1 MTKIIA
7 ATELAFDELI
17 ESSKPKCQK
26 GSTVSKDRDT
36 RPGSA
41 TFRPSTGSA
50 RGRPL
55 PLKAPALAGTVTR
68 SDRRVAKN
76 GARDGLQTA

>member
-1 MTKIIA
+1 MTEIIA
-7 ATELAFDELI
+7 ATELAFSDFI

-50 RGRPL
+50 HGRL
-55 PLKAPALAGTVTR
+55 PH
-68 SDRRVAKN
+68 
-76 GARDGLQTA
+76 